1 MSTTTI
7 RIAKVH
13 VPPPV
18 ATPRGAEWASAL
30 LSAAARL
37 GRRVWRALERVGQA
51 RAERE
56 LRGLAERHTDR
67 PEFAAALRDSMNR
80 AAMQRDSRGR

>member
-7 RIAKVH
+7 RFAKVH

-30 LSAAARL
+30 ASAMARL
-37 GRRVWRALERVGQA
+37 GHRVWRALERVGQA
-51 RAERE
+51 RAQRE
-56 LRGLAERHTDR
+56 LRGLAERYADR
-67 PEFAAALRDSMNR
+67 PELAATLRDAMNR
-80 AAMQRDSRGR
+80 AAMQRES